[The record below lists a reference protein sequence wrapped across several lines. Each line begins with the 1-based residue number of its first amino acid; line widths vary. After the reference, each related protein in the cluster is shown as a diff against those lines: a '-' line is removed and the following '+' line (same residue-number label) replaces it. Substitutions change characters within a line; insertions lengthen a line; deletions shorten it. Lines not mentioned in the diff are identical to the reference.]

1 MNYSIRFP
9 IHIEVTV
16 TNQKQMGLL
25 MEFLHN
31 RLHDQVDHI
40 PSPFD
45 GMIKGHQK
53 SNFTSVTDSTDNR
66 STSQEVDEQPK

>member
-1 MNYSIRFP
+1 
-9 IHIEVTV
+9 
-16 TNQKQMGLL
+16 MGLL